1 METPSISPAA
11 IQVQFPPGCDSL
23 LDRCVLIMHTMDPIE
38 KADLTLLLGEQ
49 WRASVGARKD
59 THRSSQ
65 SMDIGRANPPD
76 KPLRHEGLEFVRPGF
91 GVKVGKAGSL
101 SSRIAILHALANV
114 EQWAIDTALDN
125 MARFGY
131 YTQAIAGTTLK
142 NQIEHEE
149 TQEFRMPNKFFDDF
163 VQMAC
168 DEAKHFKWLNERL
181 ESQGAHYGD
190 LPVHASI
197 WDSCTDTAKSALA
210 RMAVVHMTIESRGLD
225 VNPATIARFDRSGDQ
240 DSAKMLQ
247 KIHEDEVT
255 HVQIGH
261 RWFCYL
267 LKKHEGVGSGSE
279 SIPAAFGASGSQDI
293 DQDGDGELY
302 EFRQAI
308 PDGQEDTVDPVEAQR
323 RKRFQEV
330 VVQYFK
336 GALKPPFNTA
346 DREKGGLTRGWYEPL
361 VVVRERTGLKLA
373 SRRAADKKAKET
385 EAASLAPTTA
395 TGVIDSGAT
404 SAQPAPEPAVLLNT
418 RSDLST
424 NAQA

>member
-1 METPSISPAA
+1 M
-11 IQVQFPPGCDSL
+11 Q
-23 LDRCVLIMHTMDPIE
+23 
-38 KADLTLLLGEQ
+38 
-49 WRASVGARKD
+49 
-59 THRSSQ
+59 
-65 SMDIGRANPPD
+65 IGRAFPPD
-76 KPLRHEGLEFVRPGF
+76 KPLRPDNLEFVRPGY

-131 YTQAIAGTTLK
+131 YTQATAGTALK
-142 NQIEHEE
+142 NQIENEE
-149 TQEFRMPNKFFDDF
+149 EKEFVMPNRFFDDF
-163 VQMAC
+163 MQMAC
-168 DEAKHFKWLNERL
+168 DESKHFKWLNERL

-197 WDSCTDTAKSALA
+197 WDSCTDTARSALA

-225 VNPATIARFDRSGDQ
+225 VNPATIARFDRSGDV

-261 RWFCYL
+261 RWFCFL
-267 LKKHEGVGSGSE
+267 LKRHEGVGCQDETQDE
-279 SIPAAFGASGSQDI
+279 SQVAFGAGATRPSNEVA
-293 DQDGDGELY
+293 DGDDDLY
-302 EFRQAI
+302 EFRQVA
-308 PDGQEDTVDPVEAQR
+308 PAYTEKSEDGSVEEIVDPVEAQR

-336 GALKPPFNTA
+336 GSLKPPFNTV

-361 VVVRERTGLKLA
+361 VVVRERTGFKPA
-373 SRRAADKKAKET
+373 AGRRLQSKKEK
-385 EAASLAPTTA
+385 P
-395 TGVIDSGAT
+395 TGVAEAVAGTTVEEVRTPAT
-404 SAQPAPEPAVLLNT
+404 STPEADPAH
-418 RSDLST
+418 
-424 NAQA
+424 